1 MCKGLKTD
9 VISICVI
16 HASTIHASLA
26 VFGCLHGAMAA
37 LWSRIVSLDR
47 HPQLQKVDG
56 FVIFWLFD
64 AAGVQTRRRRSIAAL
79 RGLKKLC
86 ACFPLAQNVMREV
99 MRGVMREAAAGGP
112 AA

>member
-1 MCKGLKTD
+1 MIL
-9 VISICVI
+9 
-16 HASTIHASLA
+16 ASTIHPNLA
-26 VFGCLHGAMAA
+26 VFGCLQGTAA
-37 LWSRIVSLDR
+37 PLSRIVSLDR
-47 HPQLQKVDG
+47 HPQLRKVDG

-64 AAGVQTRRRRSIAAL
+64 AAGVQTRRRRSIAPL